1 MNSTQDLS
9 TAIAVATSPPPDRD
23 GLPRD
28 SRGVDTECAVESST
42 ADGVSFS
49 WIEDPD
55 VAALMLFGNTFQALD
70 ALVWVMRSVQ
80 NRVDRSRQGAPGSAS
95 PRAFGYSPNPNPRSH
110 RCAAPSAPTSTE
122 YSPICFVL
130 APYSMAQPRG
140 STRTAAFGSPPE
152 YGTEGFDLVAIVDGT
167 RCRSRAT
174 TC

>member
-1 MNSTQDLS
+1 MNGTQDLS

-49 WIEDPD
+49 SLDDEDPD

-80 NRVDRSRQGAPGSAS
+80 NRVDRSRQGAG
-95 PRAFGYSPNPNPRSH
+95 
-110 RCAAPSAPTSTE
+110 
-122 YSPICFVL
+122 
-130 APYSMAQPRG
+130 
-140 STRTAAFGSPPE
+140 
-152 YGTEGFDLVAIVDGT
+152 
-167 RCRSRAT
+167 
-174 TC
+174 